1 MTLQKIICKVILPKC
16 AEITKMDVKIGV
28 KEKCSSIF
36 VIKLLFFVAFTSQRV
51 RTKLPAQVEFAFGAY
66 KKNFKR

>member
-16 AEITKMDVKIGV
+16 AEITKINVKIGI

-36 VIKLLFFVAFTSQRV
+36 VIKLLFFVAIY
-51 RTKLPAQVEFAFGAY
+51 FA
-66 KKNFKR
+66 